1 MNTEKANYRPISFLD
16 RMEGNN
22 HIVLLYDNQ
31 KYAYLIIARY
41 FLNGLKKGE
50 SCIFFNANEPEAIE
64 ERLYAEGIDVN
75 LFKQKN
81 SLRIHCID
89 RSYSNKFDAL
99 SSLKRIREE
108 ATRGMKAPYRF
119 VGRTIT
125 DTGSK
130 DGMKL
135 GLVVEKTGHERF
147 DNFDCSQMCYYDISG
162 IEQSRRDEWI
172 RELLKNHHHV
182 IYASEPDRAVAF
194 ETMLL
199 EDGES

>member
-1 MNTEKANYRPISFLD
+1 MNTEKTNYRPISFLD
-16 RMEGNN
+16 RIEGNN

-50 SCIFFNANEPEAIE
+50 SCVFFTADEPEAIE

-81 SLRIHCID
+81 SLRIYRID

-108 ATRGMKAPYRF
+108 ATQ
-119 VGRTIT
+119 
-125 DTGSK
+125 
-130 DGMKL
+130 GMKL
-135 GLVVEKTGHERF
+135 GLVVERTGHEHF
-147 DNFDCSQMCYYDISG
+147 DNFGCSQMCYYDISG
-162 IEQSRRDEWI
+162 LEQSWRDEWI
-172 RELLKNHHHV
+172 KELLKNHHHV

-199 EDGES
+199 EDEE

>member
-1 MNTEKANYRPISFLD
+1 MNTEKTNYRPISFLD
-16 RMEGNN
+16 RIEGNN

-50 SCIFFNANEPEAIE
+50 SCVFFTADEPEAIE

-81 SLRIHCID
+81 SLRIYRID

-99 SSLKRIREE
+99 VSLKRIREE
-108 ATRGMKAPYRF
+108 ATQGMKGPYRF

-125 DTGSK
+125 DTRSK

-135 GLVVEKTGHERF
+135 GLVVEKTGHEHF
-147 DNFDCSQMCYYDISG
+147 DNFDCSQMCYYDITG

-172 RELLKNHHHV
+172 RGLLKNHHHV

-199 EDGES
+199 EDGE